1 MLFPVFL
8 FAFSLKAETS
18 PVGTP
23 LSFEE
28 AFLMGRTGR
37 GIPSIIDPKMKS
49 STIVSG
55 RNIDL
60 DEEDWC

>member
-1 MLFPVFL
+1 M
-8 FAFSLKAETS
+8 KAVTS

-23 LSFEE
+23 LSFED

-37 GIPSIIDPKMKS
+37 GLYNDQKMKS